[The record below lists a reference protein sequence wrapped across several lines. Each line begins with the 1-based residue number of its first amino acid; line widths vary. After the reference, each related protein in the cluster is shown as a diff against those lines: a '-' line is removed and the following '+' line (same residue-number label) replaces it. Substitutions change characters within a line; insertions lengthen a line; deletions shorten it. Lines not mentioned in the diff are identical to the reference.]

1 MKKNDKIRKDAQIID
16 EASIGAE
23 SSKSDSP
30 KKKGRFTRRTLI
42 KVMFVISVI
51 FIMISLTY
59 SWFTAS
65 RSASVNGL
73 EVDVVDPN
81 NLVAGGI
88 FITGKIDSVAGDG
101 TSFFKPIWEKSVVDS
116 YGDYNLYKNVKSG
129 EYQALTDDVVS
140 SQSATEHLCVV
151 DFTLSING
159 SHDIYLVN
167 GSGVKP
173 KEAGSEF
180 LEGAIRVAILKFNEE
195 SQKYETCLVWIPD
208 VTSSNPADKDA
219 SGLDST
225 LTAVYP
231 DAEGGASEEAVT
243 VSERGEK
250 TVNGVRYVWGKVDTN
265 NNVLVGELNG
275 TAKYRCVIWLDGND
289 RECDYELLNKEVVAT
304 FQFFPRPN
312 DEAVTE

>member
-101 TSFFKPIWEKSVVDS
+101 TSFFKPIWEKSVIDS
-116 YGDYNLYKNVKSG
+116 YGDYNLYKSVKSG

-140 SQSATEHLCVV
+140 LESSIEHLCVV

-159 SHDIYLVN
+159 SHDIYLVK

-180 LEGAIRVAILKFNEE
+180 LEGAIRVAILKLNEE
-195 SQKYETCLVWIPD
+195 SQQYETCLVWIPD

-231 DAEGGASEEAVT
+231 DAEGGADEEIVT
-243 VSERGEK
+243 VSERGET
-250 TVNGVRYVWGKVDTN
+250 TVNGVRYVWGKVDAS

-289 RECDYELLNKEVVAT
+289 RECDYDLLNKEVVAT
-304 FQFFPRPN
+304 FQFFPKSN

>member
-1 MKKNDKIRKDAQIID
+1 M
-16 EASIGAE
+16 
-23 SSKSDSP
+23 
-30 KKKGRFTRRTLI
+30 
-42 KVMFVISVI
+42 
-51 FIMISLTY
+51 
-59 SWFTAS
+59 
-65 RSASVNGL
+65 
-73 EVDVVDPN
+73 
-81 NLVAGGI
+81 
-88 FITGKIDSVAGDG
+88 
-101 TSFFKPIWEKSVVDS
+101 
-116 YGDYNLYKNVKSG
+116 
-129 EYQALTDDVVS
+129 
-140 SQSATEHLCVV
+140 
-151 DFTLSING
+151 
-159 SHDIYLVN
+159 VN

-208 VTSSNPADKDA
+208 VTSSNPANVNA

-231 DAEGGASEEAVT
+231 NADGGASEEAVT
-243 VSERGEK
+243 VSEHGEK